1 MKKQIDYKA
10 AAKKGKHIFMPKKD
24 AEVILA
30 TLRSGEVKQGNG
42 SLFDGT
48 GYCCLGVMQA
58 CKSGGKVEVLKNITT
73 DELRLGGIGKYAKA
87 FPSPEWLESVGWVFT
102 VKAGRGDV
110 VPYLPMLKMTA
121 ANANDHGVPFSRIAD
136 AMEAAIQYTD

>member
-1 MKKQIDYKA
+1 MKKKINYKA

-30 TLRSGEVKQGNG
+30 TLRSGEVEQGNG
-42 SLFDGT
+42 SLFDGK

-58 CKSGGKVEVLKNITT
+58 CKSGGKVEVEYGITA
-73 DELRLGGIGKYAKA
+73 DEVEEDGIAAYARA
-87 FPSPEWLESVGWVFT
+87 FPSKEWLNSVGWVFT
-102 VKAGRGDV
+102 SENGVEDED
-110 VPYLPMLKMTA
+110 PYLPMFYVAASA
-121 ANANDHGVPFSRIAD
+121 ANDEGSPFASIAD